1 MRAGRMSE
9 IEFEFE
15 VEVEFEVEFEVEG
28 GGDATESGCS
38 GFVLR

>member
-1 MRAGRMSE
+1 MSE
-9 IEFEFE
+9 IEIEIEIEIEVEFE
-15 VEVEFEVEFEVEG
+15 VEVEE